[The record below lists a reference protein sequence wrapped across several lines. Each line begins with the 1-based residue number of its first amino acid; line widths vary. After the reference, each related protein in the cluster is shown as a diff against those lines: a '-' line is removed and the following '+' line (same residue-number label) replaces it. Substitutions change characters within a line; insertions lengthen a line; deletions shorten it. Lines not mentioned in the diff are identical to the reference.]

1 LKTQL
6 YEKSEK
12 EPWLIED
19 SQKETQT
26 QQKDQVLQF
35 DSNISQKLVSETPF
49 NGYFYYFF
57 LFLLLF
63 LFLFLLFYYLLIFI
77 LLSLFYFYY
86 FYFYFIISLFLFLF

>member
-57 LFLLLF
+57 LFF
-63 LFLFLLFYYLLIFI
+63 IIIIIFIFI
-77 LLSLFYFYY
+77 LKTFFFY
-86 FYFYFIISLFLFLF
+86 